1 MHNRSPAETLG
12 LCFRSYCNY
21 YMKVRTASDLGH
33 SDTGV
38 GLVANRE
45 LSPTSLRAEPS
56 GISLGDVHFTDS
68 SSESLE
74 QSSWYCLRCRRT
86 QEKLSALHLRVLL
99 GVAVFCPRIRF
110 KQINRNAERWVTEP
124 LFPGYFF
131 AKFDSERAVADAL
144 AAYGASDVLK
154 LGARYDAVSAEIIS
168 ELKQQTRATEIGSL
182 ALALVPGGRWR
193 VVASIVNG
201 LEVVILRILP
211 ARERI
216 ALLLEFLRREA
227 SARLSDD
234 SLCPSI
240 ASGWLLGFSARIQ
253 VHSAR
258 PVGRVSPKQ
267 EPTGRHRPKF

>member
-33 SDTGV
+33 SDTGF

-86 QEKLSALHLRVLL
+86 QEKLSALHVRVLL
-99 GVAVFCPRIRF
+99 GMAVFCPRIRF

-144 AAYGASDVLK
+144 AAYGVSDVLR
-154 LGARYDAVSAEIIS
+154 LGARYAVVSDEIIS
-168 ELKQQTRATEIGSL
+168 ELKEQTRSNEIGSL
-182 ALALVPGGRWR
+182 ASALVPGERWR
-193 VVASIVNG
+193 VADNMVKG
-201 LEVVILRILP
+201 LEVVILQILP

-216 ALLLEFLRREA
+216 ELLRGFLQRETRARLCNDSLRSSVPSGFSLLEFA
-227 SARLSDD
+227 
-234 SLCPSI
+234 
-240 ASGWLLGFSARIQ
+240 ARIE
-253 VHSAR
+253 VHSGR
-258 PVGRVSPKQ
+258 LGVRRVSK
-267 EPTGRHRPKF
+267 TRRR

>member
-45 LSPTSLRAEPS
+45 LSPISLRAEPS

-86 QEKLSALHLRVLL
+86 QEKLSALHLRLLL

-131 AKFDSERAVADAL
+131 AKFDSERVVAEAL
-144 AAYGASDVLK
+144 TAYGVSDVLQ
-154 LGARYDAVSAEIIS
+154 LDSRYAVVPDEIIN
-168 ELKQQTRATEIGSL
+168 ELKQQTRSTEIGSL
-182 ALALVPGGRWR
+182 ASALVPGERWR
-193 VVASIVNG
+193 VVDDIANG
-201 LEVVILRILP
+201 LEVVILQILP

-216 ALLLEFLRREA
+216 ELLLEFLQREA
-227 SARLSDD
+227 RARLSDD
-234 SLCPSI
+234 TLCPSI
-240 ASGWLLGFSARIQ
+240 ASGLSLLEFAARIE
-253 VHSAR
+253 VHFAR
-258 PVGRVSPKQ
+258 RGVRRVSKS
-267 EPTGRHRPKF
+267 GRW